1 MKITLLLGACLL
13 MTQCGIKDWIDR
25 LFSDATT
32 QAVNVIDNAIADL
45 SFESAN
51 WREIMEKAINDL
63 PSDIQSTIRTEMSDL
78 LNRAVAATG
87 AEVRCDTDFLRNR
100 LAQGLQNL
108 KAKLLNQEP
117 PPLEPQLCNVI
128 PLAVDMGLSP
138 DRRNKIEFYGYDFD
152 KAKIE
157 VLLENSNGTLD
168 VSNTLDRPTH
178 YHMTLNLGGG
188 GVNLGSNSQRL
199 ILRWND
205 EVISTIGII
214 QSAPDICASRT
225 VNELPSPISYTPPH
239 TRGDREFDGNGPD
252 ITTRVRLINRRD
264 RVDAEIFFEAKE
276 TKSDW
281 TTASGTR
288 TVTVY
293 TPDSGWEV
301 ENIVGPTE
309 SSYAYRDN
317 DHALDRFPGSGP
329 VRSYTFMGDGGGDD
343 AGVHTRVEVTFNSI
357 RLELKERG
365 DCISETAIRS
375 AVENKMI
382 SPEKLMHIQK
392 VKPNFKLKPLN
403 PEKEQQ

>member
-1 MKITLLLGACLL
+1 MRKIKIALLLGTCLL
-13 MTQCGIKDWIDR
+13 LTQCGVRDWVDR
-25 LFSDATT
+25 LFSDTTT

-51 WREIMEKAINDL
+51 WRDIMQKAIADL

-87 AEVRCDTDFLRNR
+87 AEIRCNTDFLRNR
-100 LAQGLQNL
+100 LAQGLQNI
-108 KAKLLNQEP
+108 KANLLNQEP
-117 PPLEPQLCNVI
+117 PQLEPQLCNII

-152 KAKIE
+152 KANI
-157 VLLENSNGTLD
+157 VALLENDNGTVD
-168 VSNTLDRPTH
+168 VSNSLDRPTH
-178 YHMTLNLGGG
+178 YHMTLNLGGT
-188 GVNLGSNSQRL
+188 GVNLNPRSQRL

-205 EVISTIGII
+205 RVISTIGII
-214 QSAPDICASRT
+214 QASPDICATRT
-225 VNELPSPISYTPPH
+225 VNVLPNPVSYTPPH
-239 TRGDREFDGNGPD
+239 TRGDRDFDGNGPD
-252 ITTRVRLINRRD
+252 VTSRVRLINKRNS
-264 RVDAEIFFEAKE
+264 VDAEIFLEAKE

-288 TVTVY
+288 TVTLF
-293 TPDSGWEV
+293 TPDSGWEI

-317 DHALDRFPGSGP
+317 DHSLDRFPGTGP
-329 VRSYTFMGDGGGDD
+329 VRTYTFMGDGPGDD
-343 AGVHTRVEVTFNSI
+343 AGVHTRVEVTFNRI
-357 RLELKERG
+357 RLELKEIG

-382 SPEKLMHIQK
+382 STESLMEIQE
-392 VKPNFKLKPLN
+392 LKPSIQLQ
-403 PEKEQQ
+403 PK